1 MQIQGIIG
9 AIPHSE
15 YKRRRAGWNPRR
27 PEDRRPTMK
36 ECAVC
41 LSICSA
47 GSVLRS
53 PGWPATPTP
62 IVSRWLRPYHRPQS
76 AYPASPLNPTQPPQP
91 AYPRWMPPSA
101 ASTTSRSKQSKKRGG
116 FGLIP
121 GGCRLGPHPLHPD
134 VGHEPTDRLPHRI
147 RAVDRPNPQR
157 RLRDSAR

>member
-76 AYPASPLNPTQPPQP
+76 AYPASPLHPTQPPQP

-101 ASTTSRSKQSKKRGG
+101 ASTTSRSR
-116 FGLIP
+116 P
-121 GGCRLGPHPLHPD
+121 W
-134 VGHEPTDRLPHRI
+134 LPHRI
-147 RAVDRPNPQR
+147 RAVDPPVGFAGSPRQR
-157 RLRDSAR
+157 GGDGRAQKLGSMIQLKVSNTAKNRTLTAE